1 MGTAL
6 HASVHLKLT
15 KFASK
20 KEKFRAIANKYG
32 VKMITIRDGVYGIS
46 NKKRLGQME
55 NMLVHSVSVAVKE
68 FIEEEK
74 R

>member
-15 KFASK
+15 KFAAK
-20 KEKFRAIANKYG
+20 KERFKAIANKYG
-32 VKMITIRDGVYGIS
+32 VKMVTIKDSIYGIS
-46 NKKRLGQME
+46 NRKRLGQTE
-55 NMLVHSVSVAVKE
+55 NMLVHSVIVAVKE
-68 FIEEEK
+68 LIEEEK